1 MLISLLVILVI
12 MLSGLIAWQVSLS
25 YRQRAIKSQIKHYL
39 NIDKEPSVTR
49 LQTLMAHLGDKHQQE
64 FTQQFADAG
73 FYNQHIARYFLVFK
87 IAAIVLACAAIALS
101 SLTPMVKVVAAS
113 ISLVAIIILPN
124 MFLDMRKRA
133 LITKVSRQL
142 PYMLDMMAVCV
153 QTGMTIEAS
162 LTYLGKELQAFDKD
176 LCFHIRKTATNA
188 HVKGL
193 EKALMD
199 LSERLPTPEVRSF
212 VLTLIQNLQY
222 GTSISNVL
230 SSLAKD
236 MRKMQLLEAEEKM
249 GKLSAKMSVPL
260 ILFILMPIVVL
271 ILGPGIM
278 QLSSGMAQ

>member
-1 MLISLLVILVI
+1 MLLSILTILLVL
-12 MLSGLIAWQVSLS
+12 LSGLIAWQLTLW
-25 YRQRAIKSQIKHYL
+25 YRQQAIKAQIKHYL
-39 NIDKEPSVTR
+39 NIEKERPLSR
-49 LQTLMAHLGDKHQQE
+49 LQTLINQVGDKHQQE
-64 FTQQFADAG
+64 FAQQFAEAG
-73 FYNQHIARYFLVFK
+73 FYNFPIARYYLVIKFGL
-87 IAAIVLACAAIALS
+87 ITVMALAVVLS
-101 SLTPMVKVVAAS
+101 NLTPLIKVCVASA
-113 ISLVAIIILPN
+113 SLVAIIIVPN
-124 MFLDMRKRA
+124 ILLDLRKRA

-153 QTGMTIEAS
+153 QTGMTLEAS
-162 LTYLGKELQAFDKD
+162 LTYLGKELEPFDKD
-176 LCFHIRKTATNA
+176 LCFQIRKTATNA

-193 EKALMD
+193 EKALMN

-278 QLSSGMAQ
+278 QLSVGGVQ